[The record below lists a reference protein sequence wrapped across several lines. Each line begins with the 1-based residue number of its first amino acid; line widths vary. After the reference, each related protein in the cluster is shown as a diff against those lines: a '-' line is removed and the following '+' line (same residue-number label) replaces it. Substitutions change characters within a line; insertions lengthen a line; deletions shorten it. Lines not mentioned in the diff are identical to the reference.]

1 MKRTAKTMTST
12 AQPMFAMNRQWGN
25 NMTRTILVVLVAACV
40 GGSPSTSSPVGPTGD
55 TAGPTVPVRLS
66 IWEEDRS
73 CFGIAVCDL
82 PEKYWAGWENDL
94 IESPCGWSY
103 RVDKPTYATT
113 NGLCLEFVNPLQGW
127 MAECDVDDPWIRPC
141 EEVPGCCAK
150 GDLSYPHCYPERDY
164 QP

>member
-1 MKRTAKTMTST
+1 
-12 AQPMFAMNRQWGN
+12 MFAMNRQWGN

-55 TAGPTVPVRLS
+55 TAGPTVPVYMT

-73 CFGIAVCDL
+73 CFGATVWDL
-82 PEKYWAGWENDL
+82 PEKYWAGWETGLNG
-94 IESPCGWSY
+94 PCEASY
-103 RVDKPTYATT
+103 RPNKPTYATT
-113 NGLCLEFVNPLQGW
+113 DGLCLEFVNPLQGYLD
-127 MAECDVDDPWIRPC
+127 ECDVDDPWIRPC

-150 GDLSYPHCYPERDY
+150 GHVSYPPCHPDGEY